1 MADTQINNQ
10 PQLVESILNETKK
23 IEKTIKS
30 ELFPKRSKHKE
41 NNQKGGRKYKI
52 ETRLFSLGED
62 NFLVEYNVAKS
73 KTKLEV
79 ESFIQIENQHVP
91 NCLLE
96 YTGIGDETE
105 NKGLLVANQGRV
117 IRL

>member
-1 MADTQINNQ
+1 M
-10 PQLVESILNETKK
+10 ESYLNENKK
-23 IEKTIKS
+23 VEKNVKS
-30 ELFPKRSKHKE
+30 ELFPKRAKAKTTKE
-41 NNQKGGRKYKI
+41 KNVKKYHI

-79 ESFIQIENQHVP
+79 ESFIQIENQHIP

-96 YTGIGDETE
+96 YSGVGDETE
-105 NKGLLVANQGRV
+105 NKGLLVANQGKPNKG
-117 IRL
+117 IN